1 MTKDLK
7 KELQNDYN
15 TFMKFLSNEKNLL
28 MELVDELTSRV
39 PDDTVPAIYLQ
50 ELEQKLENNTATKKD
65 IDYFIKS
72 LNIDIIEVQMY
83 DRGEAVLSFIAKCD
97 LYRISEEIDITLR
110 YGKVFIN
117 GIWLDDISKTLDV
130 EGYSEDCRYS
140 ISKNEFIN

>member
-15 TFMKFLSNEKNLL
+15 TFIEFLSQEKNLL
-28 MELVDELTSRV
+28 IGLVEELKDYVDDDDV
-39 PDDTVPAIYLQ
+39 PGVYLRG
-50 ELEQKLENNTATKKD
+50 LEQKLESNTATKKD
-65 IDYFIKS
+65 IDYFIRS
-72 LNIDIIEVQMY
+72 LNIDTMEIQMY
-83 DRGEAVLSFIAKCD
+83 DRGKAVLSFVAKCD

-117 GIWLDDISKTLDV
+117 GIWPDDISKTLDV

-140 ISKNEFIN
+140 ISKNEFY

>member
-15 TFMKFLSNEKNLL
+15 TFIEFLSQEKNLL
-28 MELVDELTSRV
+28 IGLVEGLKDYVDDDDV
-39 PDDTVPAIYLQ
+39 PGVYLRG
-50 ELEQKLENNTATKKD
+50 LEQKLESNTATKKD
-65 IDYFIKS
+65 IDYFIRS
-72 LNIDIIEVQMY
+72 LNIDTMEIQMY
-83 DRGEAVLSFIAKCD
+83 DKGEVVLSFIAKCD

-130 EGYSEDCRYS
+130 KGYSEDCRYS
-140 ISKNEFIN
+140 ISRNEFY

>member
-1 MTKDLK
+1 MSKDLK

-15 TFMKFLSNEKNLL
+15 TFIKFLSQEKNLL
-28 MELVDELTSRV
+28 IDLVDELKSRV

-130 EGYSEDCRYS
+130 ERYSEDCRYS
-140 ISKNEFIN
+140 ISKNEFI